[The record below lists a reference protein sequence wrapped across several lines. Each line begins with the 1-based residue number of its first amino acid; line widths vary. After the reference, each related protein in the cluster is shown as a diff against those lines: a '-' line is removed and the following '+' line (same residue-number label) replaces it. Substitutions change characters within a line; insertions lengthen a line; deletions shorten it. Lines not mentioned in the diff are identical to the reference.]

1 VILTLKLRHFEPL
14 GVETLNPFNAV

>member
-1 VILTLKLRHFEPL
+1 VILTLNLRHFEPL